1 MFSGYYMNK
10 LRVLF
15 NNEKII
21 LNIKKSRLLMNG
33 MLIIVLILVQFG
45 TRILRIFLSLQQV

>member
-1 MFSGYYMNK
+1 MNK

-33 MLIIVLILVQFG
+33 MLIIVIILVQFG
-45 TRILRIFLSLQQV
+45 TRILRIFLKFTTSIKNKN